1 MKKFLFV
8 TLIIAMLLGCA
19 AADIE
24 TSPPVSTIGTTAAPT
39 TTGTTASQPTTT
51 VAKADIPV
59 PTKRETRISFA
70 AVGDNLLHNTVTYSA
85 QIEKGKFDF
94 SPIYSIMK
102 PIVEKYDLAFVN
114 QEIPLGGLDFG
125 LSGYPTFNGPAE
137 AAKGLFDSGFNII
150 NLASNHSLDK
160 GLKCLLASY
169 ENIKKAGFDK
179 IIGIFPDEN
188 KTDDFLVFEQDGVT
202 IGMLSYTYG
211 TNGMPLPKS
220 NPNVVPLIKDEKIKS
235 DIEKLRPECDVLIV
249 SMHWGTEYTTQEIK
263 EQTRLA
269 ELLNSLGVDVIIGHH
284 PHVIEPMKIIGDEHK
299 TVCFYSLGNFV
310 SNQQKAATM
319 LGGMAS
325 FDIVKTIEDE
335 IEIQNAGVLPIVTHY
350 NNKANKYDIYP
361 LDSYTEELAN
371 VHGIRKYDSKF
382 SLKYLNNLSDE
393 VLGEYRLSLGD
404 LND

>member
-1 MKKFLFV
+1 MKKYLFI

-24 TSPPVSTIGTTAAPT
+24 TSPPIPTITTTASNEVT
-39 TTGTTASQPTTT
+39 TSQPTTT

-59 PTKRETRISFA
+59 PEKKETRISFA

-125 LSGYPTFNGPAE
+125 LSGYPNFNGPAE
-137 AAKGLFDSGFNII
+137 AAKGLFDSGFNIANI
-150 NLASNHSLDK
+150 ASNHSLDK

-169 ENIKKAGFDK
+169 ENIKAAGFDK

-188 KTDDFLVFEQDGVT
+188 KLDDFLVFEQDGVT

-211 TNGMPLPKS
+211 TNGIPLPKS
-220 NPNVVPLIKDEKIKS
+220 NPNIVPLINDEKIKS
-235 DIEKLRPECDVLIV
+235 DIAKIRPECDVLIV
-249 SMHWGTEYTTQEIK
+249 SMHWGTEYTTKEIK

-269 ELLNSLGVDVIIGHH
+269 ELLNSQGVDVIIGHH
-284 PHVIEPMKIIGDEHK
+284 PHVIEPVKVIGDTHK

-310 SNQQKAATM
+310 SNQQKASTM

-325 FDIVKTIEDE
+325 FEIVKTIDDE
-335 IEIQNAGVLPIVTHY
+335 IEIQNAGVLPVVTHY

-361 LDSYTEELAN
+361 LDSYTEELAKA
-371 VHGIRKYDSKF
+371 HGVRKYDGKF
-382 SLKYLNNLSDE
+382 SLNYLNNLSDE

>member
-1 MKKFLFV
+1 MKKILFI
-8 TLIIAMLLGCA
+8 TLIIALLLGCA

-24 TSPPVSTIGTTAAPT
+24 TSPPIPTIGTTAAPE
-39 TTGTTASQPTTT
+39 TTASQPTTT
-51 VAKADIPV
+51 VSKADIPV
-59 PTKRETRISFA
+59 PEKKETRISFA

-94 SPIYSIMK
+94 SPIYSVMK
-102 PIVEKYDLAFVN
+102 PIIEKYDLAFVN

-125 LSGYPTFNGPAE
+125 LSGYPNFNGPAE
-137 AAKGLFDSGFNII
+137 AAAGLFESGFNII

-169 ENIKKAGFDK
+169 ENIKNAGFDK

-188 KTDDFLVFEQDGVT
+188 NLDDFLIFEQDGIE

-211 TNGMPLPKS
+211 TNGIPLPKS
-220 NPNVVPLIKDEKIKS
+220 NPNIVPLISDDKIKA
-235 DIEKLRPECDVLIV
+235 DIKKIRPECDVLIV
-249 SMHWGTEYTTQEIK
+249 SMHWGTEYTTTEIK

-269 ELLNSLGVDVIIGHH
+269 NLLNELGVDVIIGHH
-284 PHVIEPMKIIGDEHK
+284 PHVIEPMKIIGEDHK

-325 FDIVKTIEDE
+325 FDIVKTVEDE
-335 IEIQNAGVLPIVTHY
+335 IEIQNAGVLPLVTHY

-361 LDSYTEELAN
+361 LDSYTKELAD
-371 VHGIRKYDSKF
+371 VHGIKRHDSKF
-382 SLKYLNNLSDE
+382 SFDYLHKLADE
-393 VLGEYRLSLGD
+393 VLGEYRLTLGD
-404 LND
+404 LDD